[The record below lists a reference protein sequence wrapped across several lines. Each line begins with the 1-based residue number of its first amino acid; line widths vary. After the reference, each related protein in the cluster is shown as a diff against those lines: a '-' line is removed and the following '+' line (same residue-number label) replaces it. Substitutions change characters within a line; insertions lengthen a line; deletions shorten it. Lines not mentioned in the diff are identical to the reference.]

1 MNKSNY
7 LKFLV
12 AIMMIV
18 GLAAKEPDIC
28 QGRECAQSIDCPYT
42 LS

>member
-1 MNKSNY
+1 MNKTNC
-7 LKFLV
+7 LKLLV

-18 GLAAKEPDIC
+18 GFAAKDPNIC
-28 QGRECAQSIDCPYT
+28 QGRECFQSLDCLYA